1 MNDSFPNNPLD
12 KFQEIMR
19 REDKMMRIARGQ
31 IGPQLANLANL
42 PGASSILGIDIVA
55 QRYQDALKGIVGPI
69 DELTRMHLAIQ
80 PNALTGLHD
89 TLRAFNERF
98 SLPLAEQARQLL
110 GQFDAS
116 GAISAMRRLQDHTGG
131 IQHAIDAMRVPWL
144 DAANQLGSIGS
155 FVELQRI
162 GLSLQSLPTFDS
174 MLTDSLRIDLG
185 DWRDTI
191 TLPKDIFSDVGVRTA
206 FYESRGLNLG
216 LTEFPAEAFQQ
227 SALLAGLAVEPP
239 PLLKG
244 YDRWALGSDDP
255 EEAGFERTNAA
266 HDRLQRFESQLRRFI
281 EERMRDAF
289 GEAWIK
295 HNVPGEIRERWIEK
309 RKKALEAGEKEWPL
323 IAYADFTDYLPIIT
337 RKDNWEATFE
347 PFFGRSESVRESFQ
361 RLYPIRL
368 CTMHAR
374 IITQD
379 DELYLLVETK
389 RILSAIT

>member
-1 MNDSFPNNPLD
+1 MNDDFQNVSLG
-12 KFQEIMR
+12 KFQEMMR
-19 REDKMMRIARGQ
+19 REDEMARIARSQ
-31 IGPQLANLANL
+31 ITPQLANLSGL
-42 PGASSILGIDIVA
+42 VGASSMLEIGTLEH
-55 QRYQDALKGIVGPI
+55 RYQDALKGIVAPI
-69 DELTRMHLAIQ
+69 EELRRMRLAIQ
-80 PNALTGLHD
+80 PDALAGLHD

-110 GQFDAS
+110 GQFEAS
-116 GAISAMRRLQDHTGG
+116 GAISAMRRLQDQTGS
-131 IQHAIDAMRVPWL
+131 IQYAIDSMRAPWL
-144 DAANQLGSIGS
+144 DAANTLGSIGS

-162 GLSLQSLPTFDS
+162 GLSLQNLPTFDRA
-174 MLTDSLRIDLG
+174 LTDSLRIDLG

-191 TLPKDIFSDVGVRTA
+191 TWPKDIFSDVAVRTA
-206 FYESRGLNLG
+206 FYESRGLDLG

-239 PLLKG
+239 PLLKN
-244 YDRWALGSDDP
+244 YDRGEQGGDDP
-255 EEAGFERTNAA
+255 EEACFERTNAA

-295 HNVPGEIRERWIEK
+295 HNVPGEIRERWVEK

-337 RKDNWEATFE
+337 RKDNWGAAFE

-389 RILSAIT
+389 RILSAIK